1 MNGQD
6 HDARTDG
13 SPRFGQNYAQ
23 WVSAALALAR
33 NVDPR
38 VISLFE
44 SSVPEPRALLREVVA
59 DLVQPDFKPLYVSAF
74 AGGNPVAIEILA
86 ARYGVGSEQVL
97 CTAGATSGLSLL
109 FRTFGRPG
117 DHALVE
123 TPGFDLFHDVAA
135 DRGVSVESFRRRMPD
150 YAIDPAEV
158 EAKLRPNTRLI
169 ILSNLHNPSGMAL
182 DYGVLRQL
190 GAIAEK
196 QGALLIV
203 DEVYGDYADRAVRPS
218 AAAALSP
225 AIVSVSS
232 LTKIFGLATLR
243 CGWIVGAASVVG
255 ALRDVDSRLEFTRSN
270 LSHAV
275 AASILSNP
283 APFEAYTRDIL
294 AASRPIVAR
303 WLATTT
309 QEGLVDATLPDAGC
323 IFFPRLVGVDD
334 TEAFAR
340 RLIEERGVIVAPGE
354 YFGAPGHVRIGFGLP
369 PAQLEPALNSLTE
382 ALRARALAPADCR

>member
-1 MNGQD
+1 
-6 HDARTDG
+6 
-13 SPRFGQNYAQ
+13 
-23 WVSAALALAR
+23 
-33 NVDPR
+33 
-38 VISLFE
+38 
-44 SSVPEPRALLREVVA
+44 VPEPRALLREVVA
-59 DLVQPDFKPLYVSAF
+59 DLVQPDFKPFYVSAF

-123 TPGFDLFHDVAA
+123 TPGFDLFHDLAA
-135 DRGVSVESFRRRMPD
+135 DRGVAVEGFRRRAPD

-158 EAKLRPNTRLI
+158 EAKLRPGTRFI

-203 DEVYGDYADRAVRPS
+203 DEVYGDYADRAVRPC

-243 CGWIVGAASVVG
+243 CGWIVGAASVID
-255 ALRDVDSRLEFTRSN
+255 ALRDVDSRLEFARSN

-275 AASILSNP
+275 ATGVLGDP